1 MKKQII
7 WQDVILKKIKLF
19 FVTISLLIF
28 SDISL
33 ASEKWIL
40 DRSISSIEF
49 ELPVLFA
56 KNVKGKFNTIEGFV
70 EIDLDK
76 KENNKAIFSVA
87 IADIEINY
95 KKYKNLLLSEIFFDE
110 KRFPIALV
118 DTRKF
123 SYSDQKE
130 IIIDV
135 EFTIKGKSQI
145 IPLTIKITQ
154 LAKEIVQIQSDL
166 QFSRTDF
173 EIGIGNWKNTSI
185 LKDKVKIKTNLFLF
199 KE

>member
-7 WQDVILKKIKLF
+7 WQDAILKKIKLF

-28 SDISL
+28 SDFSL

-95 KKYKNLLLSEIFFDE
+95 KKYKDLLLSEIFFDE
-110 KRFPIALV
+110 KKFPIALV

-123 SYSDQKE
+123 SYSDEKE

-154 LAKEIVQIQSDL
+154 LAKEIIQIQSDL

-185 LKDKVKIKTNLFLF
+185 LKDKVKIETNLFLF

>member
-1 MKKQII
+1 MKKLII
-7 WQDVILKKIKLF
+7 WQGALLKKIKLF
-19 FVTISLLIF
+19 FIITSLLIF
-28 SDISL
+28 SNISL

-123 SYSDQKE
+123 SYSDEKE

>member
-7 WQDVILKKIKLF
+7 WQGALLKKIKLF

-33 ASEKWIL
+33 ASEKWLL
-40 DRSISSIEF
+40 DKSISSIEF

-70 EIDLDK
+70 EIDLDNK
-76 KENNKAIFSVA
+76 KNNKAMFSVA

-123 SYSDQKE
+123 SYTDEKE
-130 IIIDV
+130 IIIDA

-154 LAKEIVQIQSDL
+154 LAKEVVQIQSDL

-173 EIGIGNWKNTSI
+173 EIGIGGWKNTSI

>member
-7 WQDVILKKIKLF
+7 WQDAILKKIKLF

-40 DRSISSIEF
+40 DKSISSIEF

-56 KNVKGKFNTIEGFV
+56 KNVKGKFNTLEGFV
-70 EIDLDK
+70 EIDLDNK
-76 KENNKAIFSVA
+76 KNNKAMFSVA

-130 IIIDV
+130 VIIDV

-154 LAKEIVQIQSDL
+154 LAKEVVQIQSDL
-166 QFSRTDF
+166 EFSRTDF
-173 EIGIGNWKNTSI
+173 EIGIGSWKNTSI
-185 LKDKVKIKTNLFLF
+185 LKDKVRIKTNLFLF
-199 KE
+199 KG

>member
-7 WQDVILKKIKLF
+7 WQDAILKKIKLF
-19 FVTISLLIF
+19 FVITSLLIF

-87 IADIEINY
+87 IGDIEINY

-110 KRFPIALV
+110 KKFPIALV

-123 SYSDQKE
+123 SYSDEKE
-130 IIIDV
+130 IVIDV

-154 LAKEIVQIQSDL
+154 LAEEVVQIQSDL

-185 LKDKVKIKTNLFLF
+185 LKDKVKIETNLFLF

>member
-7 WQDVILKKIKLF
+7 WQDAILKKIKLF

-40 DRSISSIEF
+40 DKSISSIEF

-70 EIDLDK
+70 EIDLDNK
-76 KENNKAIFSVA
+76 KNNKAMFSVA

-130 IIIDV
+130 VIIDA

-154 LAKEIVQIQSDL
+154 LAKEVVQIQSDL
-166 QFSRTDF
+166 EFSRTDF
-173 EIGIGNWKNTSI
+173 EIGIGSWKNTSI
-185 LKDKVKIKTNLFLF
+185 LKDKVRIKTNLFLF
-199 KE
+199 KG

>member
-7 WQDVILKKIKLF
+7 WQDAILKKIKLF

-28 SDISL
+28 SDFSL

-70 EIDLDK
+70 EIDLGK

-110 KRFPIALV
+110 KKFPIALV

-123 SYSDQKE
+123 SYTDEKE
-130 IIIDV
+130 IVIDV

-145 IPLTIKITQ
+145 IPLTIKITR
-154 LAKEIVQIQSDL
+154 LAEEVVQIQSDL

>member
-1 MKKQII
+1 M
-7 WQDVILKKIKLF
+7 
-19 FVTISLLIF
+19 
-28 SDISL
+28 
-33 ASEKWIL
+33 
-40 DRSISSIEF
+40 
-49 ELPVLFA
+49 
-56 KNVKGKFNTIEGFV
+56 
-70 EIDLDK
+70 
-76 KENNKAIFSVA
+76 FSVA

-130 IIIDV
+130 VIIDV

-154 LAKEIVQIQSDL
+154 LAKEVVQIQSDL
-166 QFSRTDF
+166 EFSRTDF

>member
-1 MKKQII
+1 MKRQII
-7 WQDVILKKIKLF
+7 WQDALLKKIKLF
-19 FVTISLLIF
+19 FVIISLLIF

-110 KRFPIALV
+110 KKFPIALV

-123 SYSDQKE
+123 SYSDEKE

-154 LAKEIVQIQSDL
+154 LAEEVVQIQSDL

>member
-1 MKKQII
+1 MKRQII
-7 WQDVILKKIKLF
+7 WQDAILKKIKLF
-19 FVTISLLIF
+19 FVIISLLIF

-110 KRFPIALV
+110 KKFPIALV

-123 SYSDQKE
+123 SYSDEKE
-130 IIIDV
+130 IVIDV

-154 LAKEIVQIQSDL
+154 LAKEVVQIQSDL

>member
-7 WQDVILKKIKLF
+7 WQDAILKKIKLF

-33 ASEKWIL
+33 ASEKWLL
-40 DRSISSIEF
+40 DKSISSIEF

-70 EIDLDK
+70 EIDLDNK
-76 KENNKAIFSVA
+76 KNNKAIFSVA

-130 IIIDV
+130 VIIDV

-154 LAKEIVQIQSDL
+154 LAKEVVQIQSDL
-166 QFSRTDF
+166 EFSRTDF
-173 EIGIGNWKNTSI
+173 EIGIGSWKNTSI
-185 LKDKVKIKTNLFLF
+185 LKDKVRIKTNLFLF
-199 KE
+199 KG

>member
-19 FVTISLLIF
+19 FVIISLLIF

-40 DRSISSIEF
+40 DKSISSIEF

-70 EIDLDK
+70 EIDLDNK
-76 KENNKAIFSVA
+76 KNNKAMFSVA

-123 SYSDQKE
+123 SYSDEKE

>member
-110 KRFPIALV
+110 KKFPIALV

-123 SYSDQKE
+123 SYSDEKE
-130 IIIDV
+130 IVIDV

-154 LAKEIVQIQSDL
+154 LAEEVVQIQSDL

>member
-7 WQDVILKKIKLF
+7 WQGALLKKIKLF
-19 FVTISLLIF
+19 FVITSLLIF
-28 SDISL
+28 SNISL

-110 KRFPIALV
+110 KKFPIALV

-123 SYSDQKE
+123 SYSDEKE
-130 IIIDV
+130 IVIDV
-135 EFTIKGKSQI
+135 EFTIKGKSRI

-154 LAKEIVQIQSDL
+154 LAEEVVQIQSDL

>member
-1 MKKQII
+1 MKKLII
-7 WQDVILKKIKLF
+7 WQGALLKKIKLF
-19 FVTISLLIF
+19 FIITSLLIF
-28 SDISL
+28 SNISL

-95 KKYKNLLLSEIFFDE
+95 KKYKNLLLGEIFFDE
-110 KRFPIALV
+110 KKFPIALV

-123 SYSDQKE
+123 SYSDEKE
-130 IIIDV
+130 IVIDV

-154 LAKEIVQIQSDL
+154 LAEEVVQIQSDL

-173 EIGIGNWKNTSI
+173 KIGIGNWKNTSI

>member
-7 WQDVILKKIKLF
+7 WQDAILKKIKFF

-110 KRFPIALV
+110 KKFPIALV

-123 SYSDQKE
+123 SYSDEKE

>member
-7 WQDVILKKIKLF
+7 WQGAILKKIKLF
-19 FVTISLLIF
+19 FVITSLLIF

-123 SYSDQKE
+123 SYSDEKE
-130 IIIDV
+130 IVIDV

-154 LAKEIVQIQSDL
+154 LAEEVVQIQSDL

>member
-123 SYSDQKE
+123 SYSDEKE
-130 IIIDV
+130 IVIDV

-154 LAKEIVQIQSDL
+154 LAEEVVQIQSDL

>member
-7 WQDVILKKIKLF
+7 WQGAILKKIKLF
-19 FVTISLLIF
+19 FVITSLLIF

-76 KENNKAIFSVA
+76 KENNKA
-87 IADIEINY
+87 
-95 KKYKNLLLSEIFFDE
+95 KTKC
-110 KRFPIALV
+110 
-118 DTRKF
+118 
-123 SYSDQKE
+123 
-130 IIIDV
+130 
-135 EFTIKGKSQI
+135 IK
-145 IPLTIKITQ
+145 
-154 LAKEIVQIQSDL
+154 
-166 QFSRTDF
+166 
-173 EIGIGNWKNTSI
+173 
-185 LKDKVKIKTNLFLF
+185 
-199 KE
+199 

>member
-123 SYSDQKE
+123 SYSDEKE

-173 EIGIGNWKNTSI
+173 KIGIGNWKNTSI

>member
-7 WQDVILKKIKLF
+7 WQGASLRKIKLF
-19 FVTISLLIF
+19 FVIINLLIF
-28 SDISL
+28 SDICL

-40 DRSISSIEF
+40 DKSISSIKF

-56 KNVKGKFNTIEGFV
+56 KNVKGQFNTIEGFV

-87 IADIEINY
+87 IGDIEINY

-123 SYSDQKE
+123 SYTDEKE
-130 IIIDV
+130 IIIDA

-145 IPLTIKITQ
+145 IPLTIEITQ
-154 LAKEIVQIQSDL
+154 LAKEVVQIQSDL

-173 EIGIGNWKNTSI
+173 EIGIGGWKNTSI